1 MIGFTILLNL
11 IDCWND
17 EALSNNFITFYYLNT
32 FLSIIKYKILKIF
45 MWIFLIDKINL
56 SF

>member
-45 MWIFLIDKINL
+45 M
-56 SF
+56 